1 MRKIHLAKSLSI
13 CLGLALVLSA
23 GVVKANAV
31 EDSGDN
37 TITCPEGDTY
47 KCYTFSNGGVVYKG
61 KGATVITPA
70 P

>member
-1 MRKIHLAKSLSI
+1 MKKVLLVKLLSI
-13 CLGLALVLSA
+13 VCAFFLLLGTTKVSA
-23 GVVKANAV
+23 TANTD
-31 EDSGDN
+31 EPGT

-47 KCYTFSNGGVVYKG
+47 KCYTQGTLTVYKG